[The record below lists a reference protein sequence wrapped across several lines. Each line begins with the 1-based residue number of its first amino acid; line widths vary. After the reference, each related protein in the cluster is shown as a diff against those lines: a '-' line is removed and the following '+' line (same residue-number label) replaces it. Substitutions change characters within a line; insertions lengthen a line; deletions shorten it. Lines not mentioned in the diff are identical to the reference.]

1 MAKACIEAPGAH
13 TIGLS
18 IKEILIGADP
28 FQIGDLWKKM
38 YFGTAMNGR
47 RGMIIHAMSTL
58 ALEATRAR
66 ISGHMP
72 LCSRRDVVSRNIA
85 MPSVPLPKKAKT
97 LGLKAMK
104 TEITMNG
111 PYAHGGM
118 QESYRLRRACF

>member
-47 RGMIIHAMSTL
+47 RGMIIHAMS
-58 ALEATRAR
+58 AMDMAAPRAR
-66 ISGHMP
+66 TSGHMP

-85 MPSVPLPKKAKT
+85 MPSVPLPKK
-97 LGLKAMK
+97 
-104 TEITMNG
+104 
-111 PYAHGGM
+111 
-118 QESYRLRRACF
+118 QRRSGSRR